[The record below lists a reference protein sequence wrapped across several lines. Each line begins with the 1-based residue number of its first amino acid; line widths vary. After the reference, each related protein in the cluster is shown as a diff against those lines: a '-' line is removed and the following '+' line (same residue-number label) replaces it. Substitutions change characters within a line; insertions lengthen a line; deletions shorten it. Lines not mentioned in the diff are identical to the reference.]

1 MDNWQ
6 FELRDRFFWHRAQR
20 SGLFYVLKN
29 VYISPNE
36 AFVKGSFS
44 LAAID
49 LFDGCCFYFAVGVEN
64 VDDVAADDG
73 DRFASNN

>member
-1 MDNWQ
+1 
-6 FELRDRFFWHRAQR
+6 
-20 SGLFYVLKN
+20 VLKN

-49 LFDGCCFYFAVGVEN
+49 FFDGCCFYFAVGVEN

-73 DRFASNN
+73 DRMFWIMAGVSDGKVIVFHDRSLVFYL